1 MASDGLTLSE
11 ALVMQVLF
19 VVGVVVGVEVVSPVV
34 LLPVRWLWMKLVSL
48 HGLICSLFCHD
59 PGSGVDGICWLKRD
73 LYSPPVSNV
82 KLLVVGL

>member
-48 HGLICSLFCHD
+48 QWPDLF
-59 PGSGVDGICWLKRD
+59 
-73 LYSPPVSNV
+73 PVLS
-82 KLLVVGL
+82 

>member
-19 VVGVVVGVEVVSPVV
+19 VVGVGVEVVSAVV

-59 PGSGVDGICWLKRD
+59 PGSGVDGICWLQRD